1 MKCLIDAGWAL
12 NASDDLCRC
21 QVRSQHRP
29 KLVGDIGFV
38 AFQGLTMARV
48 TLLDQPLGLVQ
59 EKAPIY
65 AEIEPSLSHR
75 HDMCYGLGILMLP
88 LVDERVEVPTISRP
102 AKRARDE
109 SRDRYL
115 QNYIHYV

>member
-12 NASDDLCRC
+12 TASDDLCRC
-21 QVRSQHRP
+21 QVRPQHRP

-59 EKAPIY
+59 GRRRFTLRSNPDLFTGKIFAMDL
-65 AEIEPSLSHR
+65 ASLCFR
-75 HDMCYGLGILMLP
+75 LLTNVL
-88 LVDERVEVPTISRP
+88 
-102 AKRARDE
+102 
-109 SRDRYL
+109 
-115 QNYIHYV
+115 